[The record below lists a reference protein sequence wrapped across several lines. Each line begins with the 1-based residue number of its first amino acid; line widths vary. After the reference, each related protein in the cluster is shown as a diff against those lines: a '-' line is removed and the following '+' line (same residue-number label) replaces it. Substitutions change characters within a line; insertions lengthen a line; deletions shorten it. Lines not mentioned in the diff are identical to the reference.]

1 MPRMQEARP
10 IIMETLAD
18 SSGMQAIFRDKINE
32 KKISLKLP
40 SPRGNYHSNNS
51 GVGGNFSKTA

>member
-1 MPRMQEARP
+1 
-10 IIMETLAD
+10 MEIVAD
-18 SSGMQAIFRDKINE
+18 SSGMQAIFRDNLNKE